1 MLTKAPIWRT
11 FIENVNK
18 HKKGIIMDA
27 APQNKTERINL
38 RVKSSAK
45 DLIVRAAG
53 FEGKTVSHFILTSA
67 LKCAEKTVQEHQ
79 MMTLNASASKTFF
92 EALSTPVR
100 FNSKLTAAFDEYEKR
115 VTAK

>member
-1 MLTKAPIWRT
+1 MAYIFGECQQKY
-11 FIENVNK
+11 
-18 HKKGIIMDA
+18 KKGIIMDA
-27 APQNKTERINL
+27 ASQNKTERINL

-45 DLIVRAAG
+45 DIITLAAG

-79 MMTLNASASKTFF
+79 MMTLNANDSKVFF
-92 EALSTPVR
+92 EALSAPVR

-115 VTAK
+115 VTAR